1 MLNIYHYFCTFSV
14 YLHEL
19 GCAVWRFKVIY
30 LIEVNSLTYLSMEL
44 KLGYLHCQCFVSM
57 YNFFVMLNLTPLP
70 EMILTSLVE
79 LCTWFYCL
87 VLWRNQKIHSLLIK
101 YHGLILLSTMEI
113 CFLKKRECQSSFVL
127 RLEYH
132 LVHVQ
137 RSCTWVGMYWTYGIY
152 VIYGIHGQG
161 FMWMT
166 MVDIQMMDCT
176 GIHVESLDSIFCK
189 TTFVTNYRIFMT
201 HKITSMVYILMKRKY
216 LIWMIFIT

>member
-1 MLNIYHYFCTFSV
+1 
-14 YLHEL
+14 
-19 GCAVWRFKVIY
+19 
-30 LIEVNSLTYLSMEL
+30 
-44 KLGYLHCQCFVSM
+44 
-57 YNFFVMLNLTPLP
+57 MLNLTLLP
-70 EMILTSLVE
+70 EMFLTSLVE

-87 VLWRNQKIHSLLIK
+87 VLRPNQKIHSLLIK
-101 YHGLILLSTMEI
+101 YHGLIHLSLMRGE
-113 CFLKKRECQSSFVL
+113 RQSSFVL
-127 RLEYH
+127 RLKYN

-137 RSCTWVGMYWTYGIY
+137 KSCTWVGMYWTYGIY
-152 VIYGIHGQG
+152 EIMVIHGQG